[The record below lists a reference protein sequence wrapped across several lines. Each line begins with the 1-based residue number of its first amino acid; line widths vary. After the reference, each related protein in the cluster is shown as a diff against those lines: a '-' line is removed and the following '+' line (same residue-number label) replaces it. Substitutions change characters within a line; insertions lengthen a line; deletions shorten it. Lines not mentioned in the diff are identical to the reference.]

1 VTTTSVQLDTVPH
14 WIAGAPAAS
23 TSAAIAEIVDPATG
37 RAVRTVGL
45 GGADI
50 VDEAV
55 ASARSAA
62 EAWGATPTPARATIL
77 LAFRSLLLEHGEE
90 LASIITAEQGKTLAD
105 ARGEVARSIEAV
117 EVAASAVQQL
127 KGEYAEQVAR
137 GVDTYSFRQPLGVCA
152 GITPFNFPVMVP
164 VSMFAAAIACG
175 NSFVLKPSEK
185 VPSASVRLAQL
196 LADAGLPDGVF
207 NVVHGGID
215 AVNALIDHPDVAA
228 ISFVGSTPVARE
240 IYRRSAELGKKVQAL
255 GGANN
260 HLVVMPDADVDAAAD
275 ALVSAAYGAAG
286 QRCMA
291 VPVAVVVGDI
301 ADEVVAKTAQRAK
314 AFRTGPGD
322 ADGSDMGPLI
332 SEAAIERVRSALDT
346 AEGQGGSLVVDGRAA
361 DPHGSAGYFIGPSLV
376 DHVQTDSDLYQDEIF
391 GPVLSVV
398 RVEDLDEALRVVN
411 ASPYGNGASI
421 FTASGVASR
430 HFAHHVQ
437 AGSVGIN
444 VPIPV
449 PISWFGFGGWGD
461 SRFGDDGLNY
471 DAYRFYTRGKVVT
484 QRWTEPRTGVAP
496 NFVAAGNQ

>member
-1 VTTTSVQLDTVPH
+1 MTTNGVHLETVPH
-14 WIAGAPAAS
+14 WIAGAPVSS
-23 TSAAIAEIVDPATG
+23 TSATKSEIVDPATG
-37 RAVRTVGL
+37 HPIRAVEL
-45 GGADI
+45 GGADV
-50 VDEAV
+50 VDKAV

-62 EAWGATPTPARATIL
+62 EAWASTPTPARATIL
-77 LAFRSLLLEHGEE
+77 LAFRTLLLEHGEE

-105 ARGEVARSIEAV
+105 ARGEVARSVEAV
-117 EVAASAVQQL
+117 EVATSAVQQL
-127 KGEYAEQVAR
+127 KGEFAEQVSR
-137 GVDTYSFRQPLGVCA
+137 GVDTYSFRQPLGVCV
-152 GITPFNFPVMVP
+152 GITPFNFPIMVP
-164 VSMFAAAIACG
+164 VSMFAAALACG

-196 LADAGLPDGVF
+196 LAEAGLPSGVF
-207 NVVHGGID
+207 NVLHGGVD

-240 IYRRSAELGKKVQAL
+240 IYRRSADVGKKVQAL

-260 HLVVMPDADVDAAAD
+260 HLVVMPDADLDAAAD

-301 ADEVVAKTAQRAK
+301 ADRLVAKTVQRAE

-322 ADGSDMGPLI
+322 AASSDMGPLI
-332 SEAAIERVRSALDT
+332 SESAVDRVRSALDT
-346 AEGQGGSLVVDGRAA
+346 ATGQGATVVLDGRK
-361 DPHGSAGYFIGPSLV
+361 DDTHDAGYFIGPSLV
-376 DHVQTDSDLYQDEIF
+376 DHVQTDSDLYKDEIF
-391 GPVLSVV
+391 GPILSVV
-398 RVEDLDEALRVVN
+398 RVDDLDEALRVVN

-421 FTASGVASR
+421 FTTSGVAGR
-430 HFAHHVQ
+430 RFAHTVR

-471 DAYRFYTRGKVVT
+471 DAYRFYTKAKVIT
-484 QRWTEPRTGVAP
+484 QRWTETRQGVAP
-496 NFVAAGNQ
+496 HFVAAGSQ

>member
-1 VTTTSVQLDTVPH
+1 MTTTGFQFETVPH
-14 WIAGAPAAS
+14 WIDGAPAD
-23 TSAAIAEIVDPATG
+23 SAAAEQAEIRDPATG

-45 GGADI
+45 GGADL
-50 VDEAV
+50 VDQAV

-62 EAWGATPTPARATIL
+62 QAWASTPTPARATIL
-77 LAFRSLLLEHGEE
+77 LAFRSLLLEHSEE

-127 KGEYAEQVAR
+127 KGEYAEQVAN

-164 VSMFAAAIACG
+164 VSMFVAAIACG

-185 VPSASVRLAQL
+185 VPSASVRMAEL
-196 LADAGLPDGVF
+196 LAEAGLPGGVF
-207 NVVHGGID
+207 NVVHGGIA

-228 ISFVGSTPVARE
+228 VSFVGSTPVARE
-240 IYRRSAELGKKVQAL
+240 IYRRSAEAGKKVQAL

-260 HLVVMPDADVDAAAD
+260 HLVVMPDADLDAAAD
-275 ALVSAAYGAAG
+275 ALVSAAFGAAG

-291 VPVAVVVGDI
+291 VPVAVVVGDV
-301 ADEVVAKTAQRAK
+301 ADQVVAKTAQRAE
-314 AFRTGPGD
+314 AFTTGPGD
-322 ADGSDMGPLI
+322 AEGSDMGPLI
-332 SEAAIERVRSALDT
+332 SQAALERVHRALDT
-346 AEGQGGSLVVDGRAA
+346 AGGQGGTVVVDGRAI
-361 DPHGSAGYFIGPSLV
+361 DSRGAGYFVGPSLV
-376 DHVQTDSDLYQDEIF
+376 DHVQPDSDLYQDEIF

-398 RVEDLDEALRVVN
+398 RVDDLDEALRVVN

-421 FTASGVASR
+421 FTSSGAASR

-471 DAYRFYTRGKVVT
+471 DAYRFYTRSKVVT
-484 QRWTEPRTGVAP
+484 QRWTEPSKGVTP

>member
-1 VTTTSVQLDTVPH
+1 MTTTPVHLETVLH
-14 WIAGAPAAS
+14 WIDGAPAAS
-23 TSAAIAEIVDPATG
+23 SGAETAEIPDPATG
-37 RAVRTVGL
+37 RAVRAVAL
-45 GGADI
+45 GGTDI
-50 VDEAV
+50 VDRAV
-55 ASARSAA
+55 ASARAA
-62 EAWGATPTPARATIL
+62 AGAWAATPSPARVTIL
-77 LAFRSLLLEHGEE
+77 LAFRALLVEHGEE

-127 KGEYAEQVAR
+127 KGEYAEQVSR

-175 NSFVLKPSEK
+175 NAFVLKPSER
-185 VPSASVRLAQL
+185 VPSASVRLAEF
-196 LADAGLPDGVF
+196 LAQAGLPGGVF
-207 NVVHGGID
+207 NVVHGGVD
-215 AVNALIDHPDVAA
+215 AVHALIDHPDVAA

-240 IYRRSAELGKKVQAL
+240 IYRRSAAAGKKVQAL

-260 HLVVMPDADVDAAAD
+260 HLVVMPDADLDAAAD

-291 VPVAVVVGDI
+291 ITVAVAVGDV
-301 ADEVVAKTAQRAK
+301 ADQLVAKTAQRAE

-322 ADGSDMGPLI
+322 AEGSDMGPLI
-332 SEAAIERVRSALDT
+332 SKAAVERVRGALDA
-346 AEGQGGSLVVDGRAA
+346 AEGQGGRVVVDGRAA
-361 DPHGSAGYFIGPSLV
+361 EAPGSGYFIGPSLV
-376 DHVQTDSDLYQDEIF
+376 DHVTTDSKLYRDEIF

-398 RVEDLDEALRVVN
+398 RVDDLDEALRVVN

-421 FTASGVASR
+421 FTASGAASR
-430 HFAHHVQ
+430 HFAHHVR

-484 QRWTEPRTGVAP
+484 QRWTEPRRGVRP
-496 NFVAAGNQ
+496 NFVAAGSQ

>member
-1 VTTTSVQLDTVPH
+1 MTATPVQLETVPH
-14 WIAGAPAAS
+14 WIGGAPTAS
-23 TSAAIAEIVDPATG
+23 STAGTAEIPDPATG
-37 RAVRTVGL
+37 RALRAVSL
-45 GGADI
+45 GGPDT
-50 VDEAV
+50 VDRAV
-55 ASARSAA
+55 ASAKGAA
-62 EAWGATPTPARATIL
+62 GAWAETPTPARATIL
-77 LAFRSLLLEHGEE
+77 LAFRALLVEHAEE

-105 ARGEVARSIEAV
+105 ARGEIARSIEAV

-175 NSFVLKPSEK
+175 NAFVLKPSER
-185 VPSASVRLAQL
+185 VPSASVRLAEL
-196 LADAGLPDGVF
+196 LAQAGLPGGVL
-207 NVVHGGID
+207 NVVHGGVD
-215 AVNALIDHPDVAA
+215 AVNALIEHPDVAA

-240 IYRRSAELGKKVQAL
+240 IYRRSAEAGKKVQAL

-260 HLVVMPDADVDAAAD
+260 HLVVMPDADLDAAAD

-291 VPVAVVVGDI
+291 ITVAVAVGEV
-301 ADEVVAKTAQRAK
+301 ADELVARTAARAEV
-314 AFRTGPGD
+314 FRTGPGD
-322 ADGSDMGPLI
+322 ADGADMGPLI
-332 SEAAIERVRSALDT
+332 SRAAVDRVRGALD
-346 AEGQGGSLVVDGRAA
+346 AADRQGARVVVDGRAA
-361 DPHGSAGYFIGPSLV
+361 DAPGSGYFIGPSLV
-376 DHVQTDSDLYQDEIF
+376 DHVTTDSTLYQDEVF

-398 RVEDLDEALRVVN
+398 RVDDLDEALRVVN

-421 FTASGVASR
+421 FTASGAASR
-430 HFAHHVQ
+430 HFAHQVQ
-437 AGSVGIN
+437 AGSVGVN

-484 QRWTEPRTGVAP
+484 QRWTEPRRGVTP
-496 NFVAAGNQ
+496 NFVAAGSQ

>member
-1 VTTTSVQLDTVPH
+1 MTTHGVLLETVPH
-14 WIAGAPAAS
+14 WMNNAPA
-23 TSAAIAEIVDPATG
+23 TSRSSVLAEIVDPATG
-37 RAVRTVGL
+37 HAARTVEL
-45 GGADI
+45 GGADL

-55 ASARSAA
+55 ASAVVAA
-62 EAWGATPTPARATIL
+62 QGWAETPSPARATVL
-77 LAFRSLLLEHGEE
+77 SAFRALLLEHGEE

-105 ARGEVARSIEAV
+105 ARGEVARSVEAV
-117 EVAASAVQQL
+117 EVATSAVQQL

-152 GITPFNFPVMVP
+152 GITPFNFPIMVP

-175 NSFVLKPSEK
+175 NAFVLKPSEK
-185 VPSASVRLAQL
+185 VPSASVRLAEL
-196 LADAGLPDGVF
+196 LAEAGLPAGVL

-228 ISFVGSTPVARE
+228 VSFVGSTPVARE
-240 IYRRSAELGKKVQAL
+240 IYRRSAEAGKKVQAL

-260 HLVVMPDADVDAAAD
+260 HMVVMPDADVDAAAD

-291 VPVAVVVGDI
+291 VTVAVVVGDV
-301 ADEVVAKTAQRAK
+301 ADEVVAKTADRAR

-322 ADGSDMGPLI
+322 LEGSDMGPLI
-332 SEAAIERVRSALDT
+332 SQDAIARVHGALDG
-346 AEGQGGSLVVDGRAA
+346 ADRQGGTVVVDGRSV
-361 DPHGSAGYFIGPSLV
+361 DHSEQGYFVGPSLV

-398 RVEDLDEALRVVN
+398 RVDDLDEALRVVN

-421 FTASGVASR
+421 FTSSGVASR
-430 HFAHHVQ
+430 RFVRAVQ
-437 AGSVGIN
+437 AGSVGVN

-471 DAYRFYTRGKVVT
+471 DAYRFYTKSKVVT
-484 QRWTEPRTGVAP
+484 QRWTEPRKGVTP
-496 NFVAAGNQ
+496 HFVAAGNQ